1 MNFRSLV
8 LWLFAVASSFIAVG
22 ILLKIL
28 QFVSWC
34 ANNPKLIFELIAH

>member
-34 ANNPKLIFELIAH
+34 ANPKLIFELIAH